1 MALIRRNDPEHPLYR
16 LQDEMNNLFNQ
27 FVEPL
32 FGDNLT
38 GRSWNPRINV
48 EETPNEYI
56 VQAELPG
63 IDPKDVAVELHGN
76 TLTIRGER
84 KVEEKKEGR
93 HRHVREL
100 SYGSFQRSMVLP
112 EAANTEQITAGSR
125 HGVLTITVP
134 KKEEKL
140 PKRINIS
147 IDPLQ

>member
-84 KVEEKKEGR
+84 KVEEKKEDR

-100 SYGSFQRSMVLP
+100 NYGSFQRSMVLP